1 MKIIRKIFAL
11 FLTIQ
16 CFSATGQAF
25 YGLNERKEIE
35 DLGRNGI
42 VYINSGDESKDSMYY
57 MALDNEWTATPF
69 RIFDPRDTEEVLLKQ
84 DIILFESSIGKEDIL
99 CLIKLGDLMSDNIS
113 AHAAIGY
120 FFFNGFN
127 QKSDS
132 LSRYMFLQ
140 QTIAGMNDIVGTII
154 AKKITG
160 KNSLNFYSKVSD
172 AIAPKSRALQGKI
185 LLIIDTTKAYVN
197 FECLDKNGI
206 KYMTVT
212 CEKFQ
217 KIMADDP
224 SKYCLL
230 YFAHNSFTE
239 TSIFS
244 LKNNE
249 LIYTNFVQGPKRF
262 GERDVGRIARYM
274 EE

>member
-1 MKIIRKIFAL
+1 MKIIRNLFAL
-11 FLTIQ
+11 ILTIHCHASTSQ
-16 CFSATGQAF
+16 TF
-25 YGLNERKEIE
+25 YGLNQRKEID
-35 DLGRNGI
+35 DLKRNGI
-42 VYINSGDESKDSMYY
+42 IYINTGDESKDSMYY
-57 MALDNEWTATPF
+57 TALDNEWTATPF
-69 RIFDPRDTEEVLLKQ
+69 RVFDPRDSEEVLLTQ
-84 DIILFESSIGKEDIL
+84 DIILFESSIGEEDIL

-132 LSRYMFLQ
+132 LSRFMFLQ
-140 QTIAGMNDIVGTII
+140 QTIAGMNDILGTII
-154 AKKITG
+154 SKKITSN
-160 KNSLNFYSKVSD
+160 NSLNFYNKLSE
-172 AIAPKSRALQGKI
+172 AIAPKSRAMQGKT

-206 KYMTVT
+206 KYQTVT
-212 CEKFQ
+212 CAQFQ
-217 KIMADDP
+217 QIMNDDP
-224 SKYCLL
+224 NSYCLL

-239 TSIFS
+239 TSIFN

-274 EE
+274 E

>member
-1 MKIIRKIFAL
+1 MKIIRNLFA
-11 FLTIQ
+11 FILTIH
-16 CFSATGQAF
+16 CCASTGQTF
-25 YGLNERKEIE
+25 YGLNQRKEIE
-35 DLGRNGI
+35 DLSRNGI
-42 VYINSGDESKDSMYY
+42 VYINTGNDAKDSMYY
-57 MALDNEWTATPF
+57 TALDNEWSATPF
-69 RIFDPRDTEEVLLKQ
+69 RIFDPRDSEEVLLTQ

-99 CLIKLGDLMSDNIS
+99 CLVKLGDLMSDNIS

-154 AKKITG
+154 SQKITG
-160 KNSLNFYSKVSD
+160 KNSLNFYNKVSA
-172 AIAPKSRALQGKI
+172 AIGPRSRALQGKT

-206 KYMTVT
+206 KYKTVSCAEFQQIMT
-212 CEKFQ
+212 
-217 KIMADDP
+217 DDP
-224 SKYCLL
+224 NSYCLL
-230 YFAHNSFTE
+230 YFADNSFTE
-239 TSIFS
+239 TSIFN
-244 LKNNE
+244 LRNNE

-262 GERDVGRIARYM
+262 DERDVGRIAQYM
-274 EE
+274 E